1 MPPKLRRPAA
11 ARAAVVRGRGLRRPA
26 KSGEEVADK
35 EEGTLVASA
44 LTLEQ
49 CRGLKDIVTLT
60 GTYWEATVQAALRV
74 KEVYIKEGELW
85 FRAEVL
91 GTRNETLLRWA
102 SEKSQRVIE
111 VHLCPDGCLGGPHAE
126 GVLHM
131 RSFQKLGAD
140 REAWMSNM
148 LPEEPH
154 RERDDELV
162 ELREDQRRL
171 RSPPPRRR
179 GDGREDRPP
188 SVSSGEKEKLARQKG
203 KDKKKKKKRKE
214 LKVESQKEVKAVFG
228 HTGLDPDP
236 AIRRRFRR
244 RAARVVKRKSKETS
258 DSSSSSSASSPSE
271 MRGDPSLFGASSRV
285 QLVAK
290 KLPGSLGA
298 AAVEEIAENLVT
310 AEGGLWETHSGSLPP
325 LFMRY
330 YKHHLAARM
339 SPAMSREAH
348 TLCQALDLLMR
359 GKVAEG
365 VDLCAQRVK
374 SLEMMANGCHYTVSQ
389 QQELL
394 PRDGITIS
402 TTAEFQE
409 AARRARE
416 DGRARAEAAR
426 PFGSRAAGT
435 PRTEEWAKGSGKKGD
450 KKGKQG
456 KADQKKGD
464 GDKADGRKGKGS

>member
-1 MPPKLRRPAA
+1 MPPKLRRPGAA
-11 ARAAVVRGRGLRRPA
+11 PGAVVRGRGLRRPA
-26 KSGEEVADK
+26 KAAEEAV
-35 EEGTLVASA
+35 EEGEGTLVAST
-44 LTLEQ
+44 LTLDQ

-60 GTYWEATVQAALRV
+60 GTYWEATVQAALKVR
-74 KEVYIKEGELW
+74 EVYIKDGELW
-85 FRAEVL
+85 LRAEVL

-111 VHLCPDGCLGGPHAE
+111 VHLCPDGCTGGPHAE

-140 REAWMSNM
+140 REPWMSNM
-148 LPEEPH
+148 LPEEK
-154 RERDDELV
+154 RRGGEDELA

-171 RSPPPRRR
+171 RSPPQRRR

-188 SVSSGEKEKLARQKG
+188 SISSGEKDKAP
-203 KDKKKKKKRKE
+203 KKKSKDRKKKRKE
-214 LKVESQKEVKAVFG
+214 MRVESQKEIKVIFG

-244 RAARVVKRKSKETS
+244 RAARVVKRKGKETS

-271 MRGDPSLFGASSRV
+271 TRGDPSLFGASSRV

-298 AAVEEIAENLVT
+298 AAVEEIADNLVT
-310 AEGGLWETHSGSLPP
+310 ADGGLWETHSGCLPP
-325 LFMRY
+325 LFMKY

-394 PRDGITIS
+394 PREGITIS

-426 PFGSRAAGT
+426 PFGSRPAGT
-435 PRTEEWAKGSGKKGD
+435 PRTDEWAKGSGKKGD